1 MSLSNI
7 IKKQVELAS
16 GESILSA
23 CPVGGGCIST
33 AFKIDTKSGRS
44 LLLKTN
50 SSVPPDMFM
59 KEANG
64 LTELNKAKAIRI
76 PEVIAVDSSFIL
88 IEFISSSGK
97 SKHFFEDF
105 GRKFALLHRYS
116 DKSFG
121 FYEDNYIGST
131 PQINVANDEDGKDW
145 IKFYFTKRI
154 LYQYNL
160 AEKNDFA
167 TPELTSGI
175 SKIEDVIGQILSGV
189 DEKPSLLH
197 GDLWSGNFIVDE
209 TGNACLID
217 PAVYYGNRE
226 ADLAMT
232 KLFGGFA
239 PEFYAS
245 YNEYFPLEE
254 GYEYRENIYKLYHVM
269 NHLNLFGRAYYP
281 QTLAL
286 INYYLR

>member
-23 CPVGGGCIST
+23 YPVGGGCISE

-44 LLLKTN
+44 LLLKIN
-50 SSVPPDMFM
+50 PSVPPDMFV

-64 LTELNKAKAIRI
+64 LNELQKAGAIKI

-88 IEFISSSGK
+88 IEFISPSSK

-116 DKSFG
+116 RESFG
-121 FYEDNYIGST
+121 FYENNYIGST
-131 PQINVANDEDGKDW
+131 PQINAANIEEESDW
-145 IKFYFTKRI
+145 IKFYFNKRI
-154 LYQYNL
+154 LYQYKL
-160 AEKNDFA
+160 VEKNDFA

-175 SKIEDVIGQILSGV
+175 SKIENKIGQILSGLN
-189 DEKPSLLH
+189 ENPSLLH

-269 NHLNLFGRAYYP
+269 NHLNLFGMAYYP
-281 QTLAL
+281 QTLFL
-286 INYYLR
+286 IKYYLR